1 MHVAVGVFL
10 AFLSLLL
17 LVGIMG
23 ATPFIGIP
31 VAAVLL
37 VAPFAWGALAG
48 RMAQE
53 RAGNLDKRGVPTTED
68 ATYSPAVDPAER
80 P

>member
-10 AFLSLLL
+10 AIAGLAL
-17 LVGIMG
+17 LVGLMG

-31 VAAVLL
+31 VAVVLL
-37 VAPFAWGALAG
+37 VAPFAWAG
-48 RMAQE
+48 LTGRRTVE
-53 RAGNLDKRGVPTTED
+53 GRRLEKRGVPTTED
-68 ATYSPAVDPAER
+68 ASYTPSVDPAER

>member
-10 AFLSLLL
+10 AFMSLLL
-17 LVGIMG
+17 LVGLMG

-37 VAPFAWGALAG
+37 VAPFAWGALAAG
-48 RMAQE
+48 RARDRGRLE
-53 RAGNLDKRGVPTTED
+53 KRGVPITED
-68 ATYSPAVDPAER
+68 TAYRPAVDPAER

>member
-10 AFLSLLL
+10 AIMSLLL
-17 LVGIMG
+17 LIGLMG

-37 VAPFAWGALAG
+37 VAPFAWGAVAAG
-48 RMAQE
+48 RARD
-53 RAGNLDKRGVPTTED
+53 RAGLETRGVPPTED
-68 ATYSPAVDPAER
+68 PAPRPAVDPAER

>member
-10 AFLSLLL
+10 AIMSLLL
-17 LVGIMG
+17 LVGLMG

-31 VAAVLL
+31 VAVVLL
-37 VAPFAWGALAG
+37 VAPFAWAAMAG
-48 RMAQE
+48 G
-53 RAGNLDKRGVPTTED
+53 RAGGRGRLEKQGVPTTEE
-68 ATYSPAVDPAER
+68 ASYQPAADPGDR

>member
-10 AFLSLLL
+10 AIAGFVA
-17 LVGIMG
+17 LVVMMG

-31 VAAVLL
+31 VAVVLL
-37 VAPFAWGALAG
+37 VLPFAWGALTAK
-48 RMAQE
+48 
-53 RAGNLDKRGVPTTED
+53 RAGERGRLEKAGVPTTEE
-68 ATYSPAVDPAER
+68 ATYRPAVDPAER

>member
-10 AFLSLLL
+10 AIFSLLL
-17 LVGIMG
+17 LVGLMG

-37 VAPFAWGALAG
+37 VAPFAWGALAAG
-48 RMAQE
+48 RARDTGRLE
-53 RAGNLDKRGVPTTED
+53 KRGIPTTEET
-68 ATYSPAVDPAER
+68 AYDPAIDPGER

>member
-10 AFLSLLL
+10 AIASLAL
-17 LVGIMG
+17 LVGLMG

-37 VAPFAWGALAG
+37 VLPFAWGALAAG
-48 RMAQE
+48 RARNRGRLE
-53 RAGNLDKRGVPTTED
+53 KHGVPATED
-68 ATYSPAVDPAER
+68 TAYQPAVDPADR